1 MKQKAYISKAPF
13 VSFFDN
19 FMYIKMCLFDEKIG
33 VKNLSESNYKILTIN
48 PGSTSTKVAV
58 FDNEKLIFQ
67 KTIRHKV
74 EELKRYKQI
83 SHQNKFRMKAIMES
97 LQEEN
102 ISVES
107 LNAVSARGGLIH
119 PIPSGTYE
127 INESMI
133 EDLQNGV
140 SGEHASNLGGIIAAE
155 IGQSNFIPA
164 FIVDPVVVDEME
176 SIARIS
182 GSPLFERES
191 VFHALNQKSVARQV
205 AKELNQNYENINL
218 IVAHLGG
225 GISVGAHLKG
235 QVVDV
240 NDALHGEGPFSPER
254 SGTVPFGDLVE
265 LCFSGSFSK
274 EDIYK
279 MLIGEGGLVG
289 YLGTNDCVK
298 VERMIKDG
306 DEVAKLV
313 YSAMAYQIAKEIGS
327 ASAVLSGKVDGIIIT
342 GGLAFGKEFVDSIL
356 KRVDWIA
363 PCYVKPGENEMLALA
378 EGALRVLRREEKAK
392 VYSSEQ
398 KKYTKEIFE
407 NEYI

>member
-182 GSPLFERES
+182 GSPLF
-191 VFHALNQKSVARQV
+191 
-205 AKELNQNYENINL
+205 
-218 IVAHLGG
+218 
-225 GISVGAHLKG
+225 
-235 QVVDV
+235 
-240 NDALHGEGPFSPER
+240 
-254 SGTVPFGDLVE
+254 
-265 LCFSGSFSK
+265 
-274 EDIYK
+274 
-279 MLIGEGGLVG
+279 
-289 YLGTNDCVK
+289 
-298 VERMIKDG
+298 
-306 DEVAKLV
+306 
-313 YSAMAYQIAKEIGS
+313 
-327 ASAVLSGKVDGIIIT
+327 
-342 GGLAFGKEFVDSIL
+342 
-356 KRVDWIA
+356 
-363 PCYVKPGENEMLALA
+363 
-378 EGALRVLRREEKAK
+378 
-392 VYSSEQ
+392 
-398 KKYTKEIFE
+398 
-407 NEYI
+407 